1 MGEVFADTGYR
12 IAIVNPRDG
21 LHQRAQSIARQLG
34 PNQIVTSE
42 MVLAEFLNHMS
53 QLGQHDRRLSI
64 ETVRRLRANS
74 ALEIVPQTST
84 QFWAATGRYGER
96 LDQRWSL
103 TDCAS
108 FLIME
113 ARGIR
118 ETLGSV
124 VNCIF
129 PSFAYFRHSRG
140 GGNPESAPTVWYSV
154 PNLSGS
160 RLSPE

>member
-1 MGEVFADTGYR
+1 MGEVFADTGYW

-21 LHQRAQSIARQLG
+21 LHQRARNVARQLG
-34 PNQIVTSE
+34 SHRIVTSE

-103 TDCAS
+103 ADCAS

-118 ETLGSV
+118 EALAHD
-124 VNCIF
+124 VNF
-129 PSFAYFRHSRG
+129 VQAGFTALLRG
-140 GGNPESAPTVWYSV
+140 V
-154 PNLSGS
+154 
-160 RLSPE
+160 

>member
-1 MGEVFADTGYR
+1 MGEVFADTGYW

-118 ETLGSV
+118 EALAHD
-124 VNCIF
+124 VNFVQAGFI
-129 PSFAYFRHSRG
+129 ALLRG
-140 GGNPESAPTVWYSV
+140 V
-154 PNLSGS
+154 
-160 RLSPE
+160 